1 MIDLSSDT
9 ADFLNEVSWFD
20 GIIYI
25 MMGMLLYYFYRW
37 VNHKFK

>member
-9 ADFLNEVSWFD
+9 SDFLNEVPWFD

-25 MMGMLLYYFYRW
+25 IMLMGLYYFYRW